1 MKENLLSAIKAH
13 DFTAI
18 RNICF
23 ALSQEE
29 RNDLIHTLQTA
40 RWEQLY
46 HNTDKRAPRLQSLD
60 IVCFSYIF
68 LCVSRS
74 SESLKK
80 AVKGCY
86 SSDKDIVAEFLQFY
100 FPLLLDLL
108 TTQEGQ
114 YLITTLQSLRKNQFL
129 QDTYL
134 SEPLDFVPKGI
145 HCL

>member
-23 ALSQEE
+23 ALSEEE

-68 LCVSRS
+68 LG
-74 SESLKK
+74 LMDKINAKK
-80 AVKGCY
+80 LYKPLFYLPLQAFENMNKKYAFTVAVK
-86 SSDKDIVAEFLQFY
+86 
-100 FPLLLDLL
+100 
-108 TTQEGQ
+108 
-114 YLITTLQSLRKNQFL
+114 
-129 QDTYL
+129 
-134 SEPLDFVPKGI
+134 
-145 HCL
+145 